1 MSRRQAEAVF
11 VLGLVCAAAGVFGA
25 GCGTEAPA
33 AATYVFVCDD
43 RSQVVVRVTGDEA
56 WVFRPAGTIRLPAA
70 AGDGEAEFSDGSFS
84 LSIKGEHARL
94 REAGGDLRSCRNDRR
109 RAVWEKSKLD
119 GADFRAV
126 GNEPGWSLEIFAG
139 RRLVLVTDYGESRTE
154 LTLDEPS
161 ADRQARTTRWEARDL
176 ILEVIGRP
184 CRDSMSG
191 EELESEVRL
200 TWQGRSLRGCGRALH

>member
-1 MSRRQAEAVF
+1 MRKKAISRSLVALELAI
-11 VLGLVCAAAGVFGA
+11 GLA
-25 GCGTEAPA
+25 GCASHTTV
-33 AATYVFVCDD
+33 AATRTFVFVCDD
-43 RSQVVVRVTGDEA
+43 RSQVVVRVTGAEA

-70 AGDGEAEFSDGSFS
+70 PGDGDFSDGSFV
-84 LSIKGEHARL
+84 LSIEGERARL
-94 REAGGDLRSCRNDRR
+94 GEAGGDLRSCRNDRR

-126 GNEPGWSLEIFAG
+126 GNEPGWSLEIFER
-139 RRLVLVTDYGESRTE
+139 RRLVLVTDNGESRTE
-154 LTLDEPS
+154 LTLGEPS
-161 ADRQARTTRWEARDL
+161 ADPQARTTRWEARDL